1 MKGWPTCA
9 VVSVGFSVVTPC
21 CQKLFAL
28 LGAAELQCCWRSGKK
43 ELEARLAGP
52 LASFRHTE
60 RGREKNSYEM

>member
-52 LASFRHTE
+52 PGFIQAHRE
-60 RGREKNSYEM
+60 REREKLL